1 MKLPGEA
8 KAWAGRLQRLA
19 PGMARRAAAV
29 AVAGATLLAGAPMAF
44 AGGGAGSGG
53 DNNSGS
59 HSGQFAQSWAYR
71 DNDNGGFGGADRAA
85 VQAAAQAMGVTIG
98 SGASAWGTIDK
109 AVNEANGNCLAR
121 FNEAHPDQYGQGQC
135 RTVAVGMVTTP
146 GKVYQG
152 LDRASHS
159 IWMDHWADTV
169 VGKTFSNHGAA
180 YTTVDNFQDQPGT
193 TVNSLAEQYAG
204 DATHTSVVV
213 IMLNQYE
220 PKPANYRLQV
230 STDQQSPQA
239 MKVGSTDAVQDVVHA
254 SASGSPIRENV
265 NATVVM
271 HYDGQ
276 PDGYVGAKQA
286 VKNVT
291 LPNQGD
297 ARVGFAPADFGLAH
311 WQEGRYWFDVQV
323 PKQGRMD
330 GAVDTPD
337 RDPREQFNV
346 SAVPPPAPVKRIQ
359 KGTSADRMV
368 NRTTITTGT
377 GRGGY
382 ELHLR
387 DRIDPHGVP
396 YSVEH
401 LAIRDAT
408 DGRDLSGE
416 FTMSWDQSAN
426 LVKADRT
433 PDKGEM
439 PLDHTVEWSFDV
451 RVSKPDFSKV
461 SDHATAAWNKRPA
474 VDTGSKEFPTWRP
487 QPDKSWVLWDKASK
501 QWKAV
506 IDPERTNRTG
516 ADEHRFLDGD
526 RVASVVNATVAA
538 DLIEAPERFEVGD
551 DWSRASY
558 IFKADDVSGIRV
570 YQAKAGSDRSSSVS
584 DIASRG
590 KDVTSQFT
598 ITMDGTHAVAKAK
611 SAYLAGL
618 KGMADPLQVSMLVP
632 GSISFA
638 RGKGAAQVRRDFGR
652 QPGDELDFCQAP
664 GTGGGTGADLTN
676 SAYEQVNTHRIDTN
690 EPRICGY
697 VPPVKKDVVSEAS
710 QGGDQDSVDGKVV
723 YPGQK
728 VEYQLTTQPK
738 LPGLLAYQGERVI
751 LTDTYDQWLKVDKQT
766 LELMDLNTGRVIP
779 KSKYSTKWDDE
790 HHMVQVVF
798 TDQALIGQWKASGN
812 PRIQL
817 RFEGTIDRKA
827 PTDHKVGN
835 QWMLTVNNSLT
846 PSNEVFNTP
855 PKLEPVKKVVSS
867 KDQSISIDGK
877 TLLLGDTG
885 YYRVTLDA
893 RQTNQAYKVW
903 KLGIIDA
910 VEDEY
915 LSIDQS
921 RIQVQGFDGKD
932 YTKAFNIQVKDGIV
946 YAFART
952 VDTKIPATG
961 ETVKGDPQPTDLQA
975 YAASDRHDPL
985 LDPAI
990 DQGLLGRTYDL
1001 VLPFKVIKVTPG
1013 HVVKNTAT
1021 QVTNNIRKA
1030 TNEVS
1035 TPLAPLNPKKDVVV
1049 KVGGESASGHS
1060 IYKGSL
1066 FLYQLDSSIL
1076 PADRAYTQ
1084 ADMWRIED
1092 QLDPSVDQY
1101 TGQWAVYAAR
1111 DLYKDGHVLAGKG
1124 ERIAGSGFDSKK
1136 LGGKMFTLEQDQSG
1150 KVTVQATGL
1159 YRSLV
1164 SASGD
1169 REVGWSAYIQCK
1181 RLKVVDHHENR
1192 FTEYY
1197 NDKVIPSNVVWT
1209 RTPDM
1214 TPRLRIVKFD
1224 TKSGLPKGDRNS
1236 PKEALTVHGDTDIT
1250 ARIYND
1256 SGTDPDTGLGHV
1268 YLGRDLHPEDATIA
1282 GDGDVV
1288 DWQYP
1293 DGWADYPLKPG
1304 KYVDIHGTL
1313 KGVTD
1318 HHTDRV
1324 KVTGTPLAPCV
1335 VPGDD
1340 KPFDPKDPDAKPA
1353 NQAPKDAVMIDG
1365 VAMCRDTPV
1374 QSNTDDWNG
1383 KVEHLAI
1390 TGSAVIWI
1398 LLAGMVLLAGGGLFV
1413 WTIRR
1418 DAQGREHLYAAVAQP
1433 ALAHALGE
1441 DQDGP
1446 DSRRDGQPR

>member
-71 DNDNGGFGGADRAA
+71 DNENGGFGGADRAA

-169 VGKTFSNHGAA
+169 VGKTFSNHGTA
-180 YTTVDNFQDQPGT
+180 YVTGDPFVDQPDT
-193 TVNSLAEQYAG
+193 SVDSLAEQYAG

-239 MKVGSTDAVQDVVHA
+239 MKVGSTEQVQDVVHA

-297 ARVGFAPADFGLAH
+297 ARVEFAPADFGLQH

-346 SAVPPPAPVKRIQ
+346 SAVPPPAPAKTIQ

-401 LAIRDAT
+401 LTIRDAT

-487 QPDKSWVLWDKASK
+487 QPDKSWVLWDQASK

-506 IDPERTNRTG
+506 IDPERTDRTG

-558 IFKADDVSGIRV
+558 IFKADDVSKIRV

-584 DIASRG
+584 DISNRG
-590 KDVTSQFT
+590 KDVTDQFT

-611 SAYLAGL
+611 PAYLAGL

-638 RGKGAAQVRRDFGR
+638 RGKGAAQVRKDLGR

-738 LPGLLAYQGERVI
+738 LPDLLAYQGERVI

-779 KSKYSTKWDDE
+779 KSRYSTKWDDK

-835 QWMLTVNNSLT
+835 QWMLTLNNSLT
-846 PSNEVFNTP
+846 PSNQVFNLP
-855 PKLEPVKKVVSS
+855 PDFNPVKKVVSA

-903 KLGIIDA
+903 KLGIIDDF
-910 VEDEY
+910 ENEY

-921 RIQVQGFDGKD
+921 RIQVQGSDGKD
-932 YTKAFNIQVKDGIV
+932 YTKAFNIQVKDGV
-946 YAFART
+946 AYAFAKT

-975 YAASDRHDPL
+975 YAASDRYDPL

-1001 VLPFKVIKVTPG
+1001 VLPFKVIKVKAG

-1035 TPLAPLNPKKDVVV
+1035 TPLAPISPKKDVVV
-1049 KVGGESASGHS
+1049 KVGGESVNGRS
-1060 IYKGSL
+1060 IYKDSL

-1076 PADRAYTQ
+1076 PANRAYTQ

-1092 QLDPSVDQY
+1092 QLNPQVDQY

-1124 ERIAGSGFDSKK
+1124 ERIAGSGFDASK
-1136 LGGKMFTLEQDQSG
+1136 LGGKMFTLKQDATG
-1150 KVTVQATGL
+1150 KAVIQATPAYL
-1159 YRSLV
+1159 ALV

-1224 TKSGLPKGDRNS
+1224 TKSGLPKGDRND
-1236 PKEALTVHGDTDIT
+1236 PKDALTVHGDTDIT

-1256 SGTDPDTGLGHV
+1256 SNTDPDTGRGYV
-1268 YLGRDLHPEDATIA
+1268 FLGRDLKLEDHTIA
-1282 GDGDVV
+1282 GDGQVV
-1288 DWQYP
+1288 DWKYP
-1293 DGWADYPLKPG
+1293 DGWADYQLKPG
-1304 KYVDIHGTL
+1304 KHVDIHGTL

-1318 HHTDRV
+1318 HHTNRV

-1335 VPGDD
+1335 VPDT

-1383 KVEHLAI
+1383 KVEHLAV

-1418 DAQGREHLYAAVAQP
+1418 DGQGREHLYATVAQP

-1446 DSRRDGQPR
+1446 DRRRDGQPR